1 LASKALLEKVRKS
14 ALLRKVRKSAQ
25 KLVAHLG
32 KVRKSAEKF
41 ERLLHLS

>member
-1 LASKALLEKVRKS
+1 LASKALLE
-14 ALLRKVRKSAQ
+14 KVRKSAQ

-32 KVRKSAEKF
+32 KVRKTAQKF